1 MARKLRTLGL
11 ALVVCGTLALLDA
24 GSALASE
31 PIVGRWS
38 QFGGVVEYFATS
50 PTTFEAR
57 VIEPNNLSCNDRDPG
72 IKLSGSGAHYT
83 GTIRYYFTGSCEF
96 AGDGTLDITLGA
108 DGNTGHLIA
117 RGPGGGSRTE
127 DTIRRVAIALQG
139 SGSELPGIVY
149 GRLLDLQLR
158 YRALSRRH
166 LRSLLRALGRAAG
179 AHKKV
184 VARFRPSD
192 NHDRQLK
199 ACAVSGFAIVVKGSK
214 VRTAKAGRG
223 LTKLAHRCL
232 KPDRKA
238 GIVPSRDPGNGH
250 YVASSGK
257 VPRVEFDVAGGKATN
272 FVIVIAT
279 RCGGRGYAAASSRSL
294 AIDGDGTFGFMRDL
308 PAGGPFAGSRIETQ
322 GTLKP
327 GGVAVGTAR
336 WTWDDPNDAPDAGV
350 LCNSGP
356 LPWGARL

>member
-1 MARKLRTLGL
+1 
-11 ALVVCGTLALLDA
+11 VCGAVALLDA
-24 GSALASE
+24 SAALASE

-38 QFGGVVEYFATS
+38 QFGGVIEYFATG

-57 VIEPNNLSCNDRDPG
+57 VIEQNNLSCRDRDPA
-72 IKLSGSGAHYT
+72 IRLSGSGAHYT

-108 DGNTGHLIA
+108 GGDSGHLIA
-117 RGPGGGSRTE
+117 QGPGGGSRTE

-166 LRSLLRALGRAAG
+166 LRSRLRALGRAAS

-184 VARFRPSD
+184 VSRFRSSD

-223 LTKLAHRCL
+223 LTKLSHRCL

-238 GIVPSRDPGNGH
+238 GIVPSRDPGKGH

-257 VPRVEFDVAGGKATN
+257 VPRLEFDVVGANATN
-272 FVIVIAT
+272 FVVVIAT
-279 RCGGRGYAAASSRSL
+279 RCGGAGYAAASSRSL
-294 AIDGDGTFGFMRDL
+294 AIDNNGTFGFMRDL
-308 PAGGPFAGSRIETQ
+308 PAGGSFAGSRIEVQ

-327 GGVAVGTAR
+327 AGVATGGAR
-336 WTWDDPNDAPDAGV
+336 WTWDDPTDSPDGGV